1 MGPAPFAYMWT
12 ANDAS
17 REAIWINGNQ
27 AKRPRLLVCD
37 KWGTTLPSY
46 RIGLEAKMV

>member
-1 MGPAPFAYMWT
+1 MLT

-17 REAIWINGNQ
+17 RQTIWINGNQ

-37 KWGTTLPSY
+37 KWGPTLTMPPY
-46 RIGLEAKMV
+46 RIGLEAAMV